1 MSTPAP
7 ISASTPLSAADEL
20 GRRTIRKVRA
30 RLLPFIFICYAVAYL
45 DRVNVGFAAL
55 EMNKDLGLSDT
66 AYAFGVGLFF
76 WGYALLEVPSN
87 LLLARVGA
95 RVWIARIMIVWGLV
109 SSAMMFATGPWS
121 FGAMRLLLGVA
132 EAGFYPGIILYLTY
146 WFPIVERAK
155 AVAYFMTATAITGVV
170 GGPLSGL
177 LMQLEGTLGLRG
189 WQWLFLIE
197 GLPALVLGFVVLG
210 YMTDR
215 PEQAHWLTQDERDWL
230 ARSLASDRATA
241 AETHTFKDA
250 IRQPLLW
257 LFCLIYFC
265 NNIGFYGI
273 TFWLPRIVQNF
284 SGLGTLYTTMLSALP
299 YACAMIVMVSVAWHS
314 DRRRERRWH
323 IAVASVTGSAGLLL
337 ASQATTP
344 VQGLLALALTASGI
358 YSVAPVFWALPTSVL
373 SGTAAAG
380 GVAFINSIGN
390 LGGSVGPMII
400 GRVHDRTGTYSAA
413 LATLA
418 VAPALVAILVL
429 QVPLRRR
436 PPSS

>member
-1 MSTPAP
+1 MNTPAP